1 MDGWVAAE
9 KLGLPT
15 SPPYLSLV
23 SNVHNNSNNVSFLRG
38 VNFASGG
45 AGIFNVSDNGFVS
58 TVLIFSFLLPV
69 FVFIYHVLCS
79 NCCNL
84 ELHMM
89 VICIFNIRL
98 WLQFQ

>member
-23 SNVHNNSNNVSFLRG
+23 SKVHNNSNNVSFLRG

-69 FVFIYHVLCS
+69 FVFIYHVLI
-79 NCCNL
+79 
-84 ELHMM
+84 HK
-89 VICIFNIRL
+89 RL
-98 WLQFQ
+98 L